1 MNAEFIA
8 SMEYWEREKGLD
20 REILISAVEDAM
32 VSAAKRAVGPARE
45 LRCEIDRKNG
55 DIRAFATLIVVE
67 TVADKQN
74 EISLD
79 SAQRFKPDAQ
89 LEEELEVEVTPKNF
103 GRIASQNAK
112 QALMQAIRRAEKA
125 LIYTEFKD
133 RVGDIVSG
141 EVRGFDRSDVLVD
154 LGKFE
159 ALLPNRERVPTEEY
173 QRGERIRCL
182 VKAVEGSD
190 SSSEIILSRRDSDFV
205 IKLFQL
211 EVSEINDGTIE
222 VKAIAREP
230 GFRTKLAVHSLDD
243 KVDPVG
249 ACVGLRGQRVKNI
262 VRELNNEKIDII
274 RWDSDVET
282 YVTNSLAPAQ
292 LKRLEIQQDR
302 KRVHVLVN
310 PDQLSLAIGR
320 RGQNARLTSLLT
332 GWQIDIDPE
341 QEVRVGFEEQVADAV
356 NALAA
361 IPGIEKEQ
369 ADALVHAGL
378 LTLDALNGVEVSD
391 LADIPGLTEH
401 AESVLS
407 AAHAEKLRRAGA
419 GTNPLIN
426 DPAPAPEA
434 PAPEAPEPEAPE
446 PEAPEPESPAPEA
459 PAPEA
464 PEPEAPEPE
473 APAPEAAEP
482 EAAEK
487 ATTQPK
493 EAE

>member
-45 LRCEIDRKNG
+45 LRCEIDRKDG
-55 DIRAFATLIVVE
+55 DIRAFASLIVVE
-67 TVADKQN
+67 RVTDKQN
-74 EISLD
+74 EISLESALRHKP
-79 SAQRFKPDAQ
+79 SAQ
-89 LEEELEVEVTPKNF
+89 LNEELEVEVTPKNF

-125 LIYTEFKD
+125 LIYSEFKD

-141 EVRGFDRSDVLVD
+141 EVRGFDRSDVLID

-182 VKAVEGSD
+182 VKAVQGSD
-190 SSSEIILSRRDSDFV
+190 SNSEIILSRRDSNFV
-205 IKLFQL
+205 LKLFQL

-230 GFRTKLAVHSLDD
+230 GFRTKLAVHSRDE

-274 RWDSDVET
+274 RWDTDIET

-292 LKRLEIQQDR
+292 IKRLEVEQDR
-302 KRVHVLVN
+302 KRVHILVD

-341 QEVRVGFEEQVADAV
+341 QEVRVGFEEQVAGAV
-356 NALAA
+356 DALAA

-378 LTLDALNGVEVSD
+378 LTLDALIGVEAGD
-391 LADIPGLTEH
+391 LADIPGLAEH
-401 AESVLS
+401 AEPVL
-407 AAHAEKLRRAGA
+407 AAARAEKDRRAGSSVNSP
-419 GTNPLIN
+419 TEK
-426 DPAPAPEA
+426 AP
-434 PAPEAPEPEAPE
+434 
-446 PEAPEPESPAPEA
+446 
-459 PAPEA
+459 
-464 PEPEAPEPE
+464 
-473 APAPEAAEP
+473 PEAAAEP
-482 EAAEK
+482 DENAATEPKTTEEEAP
-487 ATTQPK
+487 TK
-493 EAE
+493 ESQ

>member
-45 LRCEIDRKNG
+45 LRCEIDRKDG
-55 DIRAFATLIVVE
+55 DIRAFASLIVVE
-67 TVADKQN
+67 RVTDKQS

-79 SAQRFKPDAQ
+79 SALRHKPSAQ
-89 LEEELEVEVTPKNF
+89 LDEELEVEVTPKNF

-125 LIYTEFKD
+125 LIYSEFKD

-141 EVRGFDRSDVLVD
+141 EVRGFDRSDVLID

-182 VKAVEGSD
+182 VKAVQGSD
-190 SSSEIILSRRDSDFV
+190 SNSEIILSRRDSNFV
-205 IKLFQL
+205 LKLFQL

-230 GFRTKLAVHSLDD
+230 GFRTKLAVHSRDE

-274 RWDSDVET
+274 RWDTDIET

-292 LKRLEIQQDR
+292 IKRLEVEQDK
-302 KRVHVLVN
+302 KRVHILVD

-320 RGQNARLTSLLT
+320 RGQNARLTSILT

-341 QEVRVGFEEQVADAV
+341 QEIRVGFEEQVAGAV
-356 NALAA
+356 DALAA

-378 LTLDALNGVEVSD
+378 LTLDALIGVEAVD
-391 LADIPGLTEH
+391 LADIPGL
-401 AESVLS
+401 AEYAEPVL
-407 AAHAEKLRRAGA
+407 AAARAEKDRRTGSSS
-419 GTNPLIN
+419 NP
-426 DPAPAPEA
+426 PTEETAPVAVAEPDENAAPESKTTE
-434 PAPEAPEPEAPE
+434 EALTKD
-446 PEAPEPESPAPEA
+446 
-459 PAPEA
+459 
-464 PEPEAPEPE
+464 
-473 APAPEAAEP
+473 AE
-482 EAAEK
+482 
-487 ATTQPK
+487 
-493 EAE
+493 

>member
-446 PEAPEPESPAPEA
+446 PESPEPESPA
-459 PAPEA
+459 
-464 PEPEAPEPE
+464 PEAPEPE

>member
-45 LRCEIDRKNG
+45 LRCEIDRKDG
-55 DIRAFATLIVVE
+55 DIRAFASLIVVE
-67 TVADKQN
+67 RVTDKQS
-74 EISLD
+74 EISLESALRHKP
-79 SAQRFKPDAQ
+79 SAQLD
-89 LEEELEVEVTPKNF
+89 EELEVEVTPKNF

-125 LIYTEFKD
+125 LIYSEFKD

-182 VKAVEGSD
+182 VKAMQGSD
-190 SSSEIILSRRDSDFV
+190 SNSEIILSRRDSNFV
-205 IKLFQL
+205 LKLFQL

-230 GFRTKLAVHSLDD
+230 GFRTKLAVHSRDE

-274 RWDSDVET
+274 RWDTDIET

-292 LKRLEIQQDR
+292 IKRLEVEQDR
-302 KRVHVLVN
+302 KRIHILVD

-320 RGQNARLTSLLT
+320 RGQNARLTSILT

-341 QEVRVGFEEQVADAV
+341 QEGRVGFEEQVAGAV
-356 NALAA
+356 DALAA
-361 IPGIEKEQ
+361 IPGIEKEH

-378 LTLDALNGVEVSD
+378 LTLDALIGVEAGD
-391 LADIPGLTEH
+391 LADIPGLAEH
-401 AESVLS
+401 AEPVL
-407 AAHAEKLRRAGA
+407 AAARAEKDRRAGSSV
-419 GTNPLIN
+419 NP
-426 DPAPAPEA
+426 PTEKAP
-434 PAPEAPEPEAPE
+434 
-446 PEAPEPESPAPEA
+446 
-459 PAPEA
+459 
-464 PEPEAPEPE
+464 
-473 APAPEAAEP
+473 PEAAAEP
-482 EAAEK
+482 DENAAAEPK
-487 ATTQPK
+487 TTEEEAPTK

>member
-45 LRCEIDRKNG
+45 LRCEIDRKDG
-55 DIRAFATLIVVE
+55 DIRAFASLIVVE
-67 TVADKQN
+67 TVTDKQS
-74 EISLD
+74 EISIV
-79 SAQRFKPDAQ
+79 SAKRHKPDVQ
-89 LEEELEVEVTPKNF
+89 LDEELEVEVTPKNF

-125 LIYTEFKD
+125 LVYSEFKD

-141 EVRGFDRSDVLVD
+141 EVRGFDRSDVLID

-173 QRGERIRCL
+173 QRSERIRCL
-182 VKAVEGSD
+182 VKAVQGSD
-190 SSSEIILSRRDSDFV
+190 SHSEIILSRRDTDFV
-205 IKLFQL
+205 LKLFQL

-222 VKAIAREP
+222 VKGIAREP
-230 GFRTKLAVHSLDD
+230 GFRTKLAVHSRDE

-274 RWDSDVET
+274 RWDTDIET

-292 LKRLEIQQDR
+292 LKRLEIDHDK
-302 KRVHVLVN
+302 KRAHILVD

-320 RGQNARLTSLLT
+320 RGQNARLTSILT

-341 QEVRVGFEEQVADAV
+341 EEVRVGFEEQVAGAV
-356 NALAA
+356 EALAA

-378 LTLDALNGVEVSD
+378 LTLDALVGVEAED
-391 LADIPGLTEH
+391 LAEIPGLADH
-401 AESVLS
+401 AESVQ
-407 AAHAEKLRRAGA
+407 AAARAEKERRAGS
-419 GTNPLIN
+419 TPNPLTG
-426 DPAPAPEA
+426 EA
-434 PAPEAPEPEAPE
+434 PAAEEPTEPAENSVPETG
-446 PEAPEPESPAPEA
+446 
-459 PAPEA
+459 
-464 PEPEAPEPE
+464 
-473 APAPEAAEP
+473 AAE
-482 EAAEK
+482 EASP
-487 ATTQPK
+487 TK

>member
-45 LRCEIDRKNG
+45 LRCEIDRKDG
-55 DIRAFATLIVVE
+55 DIRAFASLIVVE
-67 TVADKQN
+67 RVTDKQS
-74 EISLD
+74 EISLESALRHKP
-79 SAQRFKPDAQ
+79 SAQLD
-89 LEEELEVEVTPKNF
+89 EELEVEVTPKNF

-125 LIYTEFKD
+125 LIYSEFKD

-141 EVRGFDRSDVLVD
+141 EVRGFDRSDVLID

-182 VKAVEGSD
+182 VKAVQGSD
-190 SSSEIILSRRDSDFV
+190 SNSEIILSRRDSNFV
-205 IKLFQL
+205 LKLFQL

-230 GFRTKLAVHSLDD
+230 GFRTKLAVHSRDE

-274 RWDSDVET
+274 RWDTDIET

-292 LKRLEIQQDR
+292 IKRLEVEQDR
-302 KRVHVLVN
+302 KRIHILVD

-320 RGQNARLTSLLT
+320 RGQNARLTSILT

-341 QEVRVGFEEQVADAV
+341 QEVRVGFEEQVAGAV
-356 NALAA
+356 DALAA

-378 LTLDALNGVEVSD
+378 LTLDALIGVEAGD
-391 LADIPGLTEH
+391 LADIPGLAEH
-401 AESVLS
+401 AEPVL
-407 AAHAEKLRRAGA
+407 AAARAEKDRRAGSSV
-419 GTNPLIN
+419 NP
-426 DPAPAPEA
+426 PTE
-434 PAPEAPEPEAPE
+434 
-446 PEAPEPESPAPEA
+446 ESPPEG
-459 PAPEA
+459 
-464 PEPEAPEPE
+464 
-473 APAPEAAEP
+473 AAEP
-482 EAAEK
+482 DENAAAELKTTEEEAPTKK
-487 ATTQPK
+487 A
-493 EAE
+493 E

>member
-45 LRCEIDRKNG
+45 LRCEIDRKDG
-55 DIRAFATLIVVE
+55 DIRAFASLIVVE
-67 TVADKQN
+67 RVTDTQS
-74 EISLD
+74 EISLE
-79 SAQRFKPDAQ
+79 SAQRHKPSAQ
-89 LEEELEVEVTPKNF
+89 LDEELEVEVTPKNF

-125 LIYTEFKD
+125 LIYSEFKD

-154 LGKFE
+154 LGKFD

-182 VKAVEGSD
+182 VKAMQGSD
-190 SSSEIILSRRDSDFV
+190 SNSEIILSRRDSNFV
-205 IKLFQL
+205 LKLFQL

-230 GFRTKLAVHSLDD
+230 GFRTKLAVHSRDE

-274 RWDSDVET
+274 RWDTDIET

-292 LKRLEIQQDR
+292 IKRLEVEQDR
-302 KRVHVLVN
+302 KRIHILVD

-320 RGQNARLTSLLT
+320 RGQNARLTSILT

-341 QEVRVGFEEQVADAV
+341 QEVRVGFEEQVAGAV
-356 NALAA
+356 DALAA

-378 LTLDALNGVEVSD
+378 LTLDALIGVEAGD
-391 LADIPGLTEH
+391 LADIPGLAEH
-401 AESVLS
+401 AEPVL
-407 AAHAEKLRRAGA
+407 AAARAEKDRRAGSSV
-419 GTNPLIN
+419 NP
-426 DPAPAPEA
+426 PTEKAP
-434 PAPEAPEPEAPE
+434 
-446 PEAPEPESPAPEA
+446 
-459 PAPEA
+459 
-464 PEPEAPEPE
+464 
-473 APAPEAAEP
+473 PEAAAEP
-482 EAAEK
+482 DENAAAEPK
-487 ATTQPK
+487 TTEEEAPTK

>member
-45 LRCEIDRKNG
+45 LRCEIDRKDG
-55 DIRAFATLIVVE
+55 DIRAFASLIVVE
-67 TVADKQN
+67 RVTDKQN
-74 EISLD
+74 EISLESALRHKP
-79 SAQRFKPDAQ
+79 SAQ
-89 LEEELEVEVTPKNF
+89 LNEELEVEVTPKNF

-125 LIYTEFKD
+125 LIYSEFKD

-141 EVRGFDRSDVLVD
+141 EVRGFDRSDVLID

-182 VKAVEGSD
+182 VKAVQGSD
-190 SSSEIILSRRDSDFV
+190 SNSEIILSRRDSNFV
-205 IKLFQL
+205 LKLFQL
-211 EVSEINDGTIE
+211 EVSEINHGTIE

-230 GFRTKLAVHSLDD
+230 GFRTKLAVHSRDE

-274 RWDSDVET
+274 RWDTDIET

-292 LKRLEIQQDR
+292 IKRLEVEQDR
-302 KRVHVLVN
+302 KRVHILVD

-341 QEVRVGFEEQVADAV
+341 QEVRVGFEEQVAGAV
-356 NALAA
+356 DALAA

-378 LTLDALNGVEVSD
+378 LTLDALIGVEAGD
-391 LADIPGLTEH
+391 LADIPGLAEH
-401 AESVLS
+401 AEPVL
-407 AAHAEKLRRAGA
+407 AAARAEKDRRAGSSV
-419 GTNPLIN
+419 NSPIEK
-426 DPAPAPEA
+426 APSEA
-434 PAPEAPEPEAPE
+434 PTEPNENAATEPKTTEEEAP
-446 PEAPEPESPAPEA
+446 
-459 PAPEA
+459 
-464 PEPEAPEPE
+464 
-473 APAPEAAEP
+473 
-482 EAAEK
+482 
-487 ATTQPK
+487 TK
-493 EAE
+493 EAK

>member
-45 LRCEIDRKNG
+45 LRCEIDRKDG
-55 DIRAFATLIVVE
+55 DIRAFASLIVVE
-67 TVADKQN
+67 RVTDKQS
-74 EISLD
+74 EISLESALRHKP
-79 SAQRFKPDAQ
+79 SAQLD
-89 LEEELEVEVTPKNF
+89 EELEVEVTPKNF

-125 LIYTEFKD
+125 LIYSEFKD

-182 VKAVEGSD
+182 VKAVQGSD
-190 SSSEIILSRRDSDFV
+190 SNSEIILSRRDSNFV
-205 IKLFQL
+205 LKLFQL

-230 GFRTKLAVHSLDD
+230 GFRTKLAVHSRDE

-274 RWDSDVET
+274 RWDTDIET

-292 LKRLEIQQDR
+292 IKRLEVEPDR
-302 KRVHVLVN
+302 KRIHILVD

-320 RGQNARLTSLLT
+320 RGQNARLTSILT

-341 QEVRVGFEEQVADAV
+341 QEVRVGFEEQVAGAV
-356 NALAA
+356 DALAA

-378 LTLDALNGVEVSD
+378 LTLDALIGVEAGD
-391 LADIPGLTEH
+391 LADIPGLAEH
-401 AESVLS
+401 AEPVL
-407 AAHAEKLRRAGA
+407 AAARAEKDRRAGSSV
-419 GTNPLIN
+419 NP
-426 DPAPAPEA
+426 PTE
-434 PAPEAPEPEAPE
+434 
-446 PEAPEPESPAPEA
+446 ESPPEG
-459 PAPEA
+459 
-464 PEPEAPEPE
+464 
-473 APAPEAAEP
+473 AAEP
-482 EAAEK
+482 DENAAAELK
-487 ATTQPK
+487 TTEEEAPTK

>member
-1 MNAEFIA
+1 
-8 SMEYWEREKGLD
+8 MEYWEREKGLD

-45 LRCEIDRKNG
+45 LRCEIDRKDG
-55 DIRAFATLIVVE
+55 DIRAFASLIVVE
-67 TVADKQN
+67 RVTDKQS
-74 EISLD
+74 EISLESALRHKP
-79 SAQRFKPDAQ
+79 SAQ
-89 LEEELEVEVTPKNF
+89 LNEELEVEVTPKNF

-125 LIYTEFKD
+125 LIYSEFKD

-141 EVRGFDRSDVLVD
+141 EVRGFDRSDVLID

-182 VKAVEGSD
+182 VKAVQGSD
-190 SSSEIILSRRDSDFV
+190 SNSEIILSRRDSNFV
-205 IKLFQL
+205 LKLFQL

-230 GFRTKLAVHSLDD
+230 GFRTKLAVHSRDE

-274 RWDSDVET
+274 RWDTDIET

-292 LKRLEIQQDR
+292 IKRLEVEQDR
-302 KRVHVLVN
+302 KRVHILVD

-341 QEVRVGFEEQVADAV
+341 QEVRVGFEEQVAGAV
-356 NALAA
+356 DALAA

-378 LTLDALNGVEVSD
+378 LTLDALIGVEAGD
-391 LADIPGLTEH
+391 LADIPGLAEH
-401 AESVLS
+401 AEPVL
-407 AAHAEKLRRAGA
+407 AAARAEKDRRAGSSVNSP
-419 GTNPLIN
+419 TEK
-426 DPAPAPEA
+426 AP
-434 PAPEAPEPEAPE
+434 
-446 PEAPEPESPAPEA
+446 
-459 PAPEA
+459 
-464 PEPEAPEPE
+464 
-473 APAPEAAEP
+473 PEAAAEP
-482 EAAEK
+482 DENAATEPKTTEEEAP
-487 ATTQPK
+487 TK
-493 EAE
+493 EAK

>member
-45 LRCEIDRKNG
+45 LRCEIDRKDG
-55 DIRAFATLIVVE
+55 DIRAFASLIVVE
-67 TVADKQN
+67 RVTDKQS
-74 EISLD
+74 EISLESALRHKP
-79 SAQRFKPDAQ
+79 SAQLD
-89 LEEELEVEVTPKNF
+89 EELEVEVTPKNF

-125 LIYTEFKD
+125 LIYSEFKD

-141 EVRGFDRSDVLVD
+141 EVRGFDRSDVLID

-182 VKAVEGSD
+182 VKAVQGSD
-190 SSSEIILSRRDSDFV
+190 SNSEIILSRRDSNFV
-205 IKLFQL
+205 LKLFQL

-230 GFRTKLAVHSLDD
+230 GFRTKLAVHSKDE

-262 VRELNNEKIDII
+262 VRGLNNEKIDII
-274 RWDSDVET
+274 RWDTDIET

-292 LKRLEIQQDR
+292 IKRLEVEPDR
-302 KRVHVLVN
+302 KRIHILVD

-320 RGQNARLTSLLT
+320 RGQNARLTSILT

-341 QEVRVGFEEQVADAV
+341 QEVRVGFEEQVAGAV
-356 NALAA
+356 DALAA

-378 LTLDALNGVEVSD
+378 LTLDALIGVEAGD
-391 LADIPGLTEH
+391 LADIPGLAEH
-401 AESVLS
+401 AEPVL
-407 AAHAEKLRRAGA
+407 AAARAEKDRRAGSSV
-419 GTNPLIN
+419 NP
-426 DPAPAPEA
+426 PTEESPPEGAAAPDENAAAELKTTEEEA
-434 PAPEAPEPEAPE
+434 P
-446 PEAPEPESPAPEA
+446 
-459 PAPEA
+459 
-464 PEPEAPEPE
+464 
-473 APAPEAAEP
+473 
-482 EAAEK
+482 
-487 ATTQPK
+487 TK

>member
-45 LRCEIDRKNG
+45 LRCEIDRKDG
-55 DIRAFATLIVVE
+55 DIRAFASLIVVE
-67 TVADKQN
+67 RVTDKQS
-74 EISLD
+74 EISLESALRHKP
-79 SAQRFKPDAQ
+79 SAQLD
-89 LEEELEVEVTPKNF
+89 EELEVEVTPKNF

-125 LIYTEFKD
+125 LIYSEFKD

-182 VKAVEGSD
+182 VKAMQGSD
-190 SSSEIILSRRDSDFV
+190 SNSEIILSRRDSNFV
-205 IKLFQL
+205 LKLFQL

-230 GFRTKLAVHSLDD
+230 GFRTKLAVHSRDE

-274 RWDSDVET
+274 RWDTDIET

-292 LKRLEIQQDR
+292 IKRLEVEQDR
-302 KRVHVLVN
+302 KRIHILVD

-320 RGQNARLTSLLT
+320 RGQNARLTSILT

-341 QEVRVGFEEQVADAV
+341 QEVRIGFEEQVAGAV
-356 NALAA
+356 DALAA
-361 IPGIEKEQ
+361 IPGIEKEH

-378 LTLDALNGVEVSD
+378 LTLDALIGVEAGD
-391 LADIPGLTEH
+391 LADIPGLAEH
-401 AESVLS
+401 AEPVL
-407 AAHAEKLRRAGA
+407 AAARAEKDRRAGSSV
-419 GTNPLIN
+419 NP
-426 DPAPAPEA
+426 PTEKAP
-434 PAPEAPEPEAPE
+434 
-446 PEAPEPESPAPEA
+446 
-459 PAPEA
+459 
-464 PEPEAPEPE
+464 
-473 APAPEAAEP
+473 PEAAAEP
-482 EAAEK
+482 DENAAAEPK
-487 ATTQPK
+487 TTEEEAPTK

>member
-45 LRCEIDRKNG
+45 LRCEIDRKDG
-55 DIRAFATLIVVE
+55 DIRAFASLIVVE
-67 TVADKQN
+67 RVTDKQS
-74 EISLD
+74 EISLESALRHKP
-79 SAQRFKPDAQ
+79 SAQ
-89 LEEELEVEVTPKNF
+89 LNEELEVEVTPKNF

-125 LIYTEFKD
+125 LIYSEFKD

-141 EVRGFDRSDVLVD
+141 EVRGFDRSDVLID

-182 VKAVEGSD
+182 VKAMQGSD
-190 SSSEIILSRRDSDFV
+190 SNSEIILSRRDSNFV
-205 IKLFQL
+205 LKLFQL

-230 GFRTKLAVHSLDD
+230 GFRTKLAVHSRDE

-249 ACVGLRGQRVKNI
+249 ASVGLLGQRVKNI

-274 RWDSDVET
+274 RWDTDIET

-292 LKRLEIQQDR
+292 IKRLEVEQDR
-302 KRVHVLVN
+302 KRVHILVD

-341 QEVRVGFEEQVADAV
+341 QEVRVGFEEQVAGAV
-356 NALAA
+356 DALAA
-361 IPGIEKEQ
+361 VPGIEKEQ

-378 LTLDALNGVEVSD
+378 LTLDALIGVEAGD
-391 LADIPGLTEH
+391 LADIPGLAEH
-401 AESVLS
+401 AEPVL
-407 AAHAEKLRRAGA
+407 AAARAEKDRRAGSSVNSP
-419 GTNPLIN
+419 TEK
-426 DPAPAPEA
+426 AP
-434 PAPEAPEPEAPE
+434 
-446 PEAPEPESPAPEA
+446 
-459 PAPEA
+459 
-464 PEPEAPEPE
+464 
-473 APAPEAAEP
+473 PEAAAEP
-482 EAAEK
+482 DENAATEPKTTEEEAP
-487 ATTQPK
+487 TK
-493 EAE
+493 EAK

>member
-45 LRCEIDRKNG
+45 LRCEIDRKDG
-55 DIRAFATLIVVE
+55 DIRAFASLIVVE
-67 TVADKQN
+67 RVTDKQS
-74 EISLD
+74 EISLESALRHKP
-79 SAQRFKPDAQ
+79 SAQLD
-89 LEEELEVEVTPKNF
+89 EELEVEVTPKNF

-125 LIYTEFKD
+125 LIYSEFKD

-182 VKAVEGSD
+182 VKAMQGSD
-190 SSSEIILSRRDSDFV
+190 SNSEIILSRRDSNFV
-205 IKLFQL
+205 LKLFQL

-230 GFRTKLAVHSLDD
+230 GFRTKLAVHSRDE

-274 RWDSDVET
+274 RWDTDIET

-292 LKRLEIQQDR
+292 IKRLEVEQDR
-302 KRVHVLVN
+302 KRIHILVD

-320 RGQNARLTSLLT
+320 RGQNARLTSILT

-341 QEVRVGFEEQVADAV
+341 QEVRVGFEEQVAGAV
-356 NALAA
+356 DALAA
-361 IPGIEKEQ
+361 IPGIEKEH

-378 LTLDALNGVEVSD
+378 LTLDALIGVEAGD
-391 LADIPGLTEH
+391 LADIPGLAEH
-401 AESVLS
+401 AEPVL
-407 AAHAEKLRRAGA
+407 AAARAEKDRRAGSSV
-419 GTNPLIN
+419 NP
-426 DPAPAPEA
+426 PTEKAP
-434 PAPEAPEPEAPE
+434 
-446 PEAPEPESPAPEA
+446 
-459 PAPEA
+459 
-464 PEPEAPEPE
+464 
-473 APAPEAAEP
+473 PEAAAEP
-482 EAAEK
+482 DENAAAEPK
-487 ATTQPK
+487 TTEEEAPTK

>member
-45 LRCEIDRKNG
+45 LRCEIDRKDG
-55 DIRAFATLIVVE
+55 DIRAFASLIVVE
-67 TVADKQN
+67 RVTDKQS
-74 EISLD
+74 EISLESALRHKP
-79 SAQRFKPDAQ
+79 SAQ
-89 LEEELEVEVTPKNF
+89 LNEELEVEVTPKNF

-125 LIYTEFKD
+125 LIYSEFKD

-141 EVRGFDRSDVLVD
+141 EVRGFDRSDVLID

-182 VKAVEGSD
+182 VKAVQGSD
-190 SSSEIILSRRDSDFV
+190 SNSEIILSRRDSNFV
-205 IKLFQL
+205 LKLFQL

-230 GFRTKLAVHSLDD
+230 GFRTKLAVHSRDE

-274 RWDSDVET
+274 RWDTDIET

-292 LKRLEIQQDR
+292 IKRLEVEQDR
-302 KRVHVLVN
+302 KRVHILVD

-341 QEVRVGFEEQVADAV
+341 QEVRVGFEEQVAGAV
-356 NALAA
+356 DALAA

-378 LTLDALNGVEVSD
+378 LTLDALIGVEAGD
-391 LADIPGLTEH
+391 LADIPGLAEH
-401 AESVLS
+401 AEPVL
-407 AAHAEKLRRAGA
+407 AAARAEKDRRAGSSVNSP
-419 GTNPLIN
+419 TEK
-426 DPAPAPEA
+426 AP
-434 PAPEAPEPEAPE
+434 
-446 PEAPEPESPAPEA
+446 
-459 PAPEA
+459 
-464 PEPEAPEPE
+464 
-473 APAPEAAEP
+473 PEAAAEP
-482 EAAEK
+482 DENAATEPKTTEEEAP
-487 ATTQPK
+487 TK
-493 EAE
+493 ETK